1 MQVSSHPAGR
11 GPALLRPLGK
21 VQTKPEVQMPDLLTQ
36 KDHSEA
42 QLCLEPWSNA
52 RTGHFPGLPSIASV
66 VILTSHPEQPSSHG
80 MAAASR
86 PARLG
91 FRGTQRRSWG
101 WLVWASGTDGD
112 GHRSRTDSPA
122 LRLVK
127 ARLSWLSVFLL
138 PYSS

>member
-1 MQVSSHPAGR
+1 
-11 GPALLRPLGK
+11 
-21 VQTKPEVQMPDLLTQ
+21 MPDLLTQ

-42 QLCLEPWSNA
+42 QLCLKPWSNA
-52 RTGHFPGLPSIASV
+52 KTGHFPGLPSIASV

-112 GHRSRTDSPA
+112 GHRSRTDFPA